1 MCNKKGVESLKGIS
15 AEMSLV
21 FHIDSNNKSNIL
33 MFLNSGTSDHYF
45 ANLSLFTS
53 YTPFNQLLSGLTA
66 EKELMFKVVG

>member
-21 FHIDSNNKSNIL
+21 LHIDSNNKSNIL
-33 MFLNSGTSDHYF
+33 MLLDSGTNNHYF
-45 ANLSLFTS
+45 TDLSLFTS
-53 YTPFNQLLSGLTA
+53 YILFNQLLSGLTA

>member
-1 MCNKKGVESLKGIS
+1 
-15 AEMSLV
+15 
-21 FHIDSNNKSNIL
+21 
-33 MFLNSGTSDHYF
+33 MFLDSGTSDHYF